1 MNNKLSQMPNHYKR
15 VLVAGRELK
24 ININYKNKK
33 MAFETVETGVAEYW
47 QPSVQIRFVKRKVID
62 FSSQLV
68 GGMQLQKDVN
78 ILQQLHISNLGT
90 REWKDVPI
98 ETEI

>member
-1 MNNKLSQMPNHYKR
+1 MRPKTTSTLKDFSI
-15 VLVAGRELK
+15 AEL
-24 ININYKNKK
+24 
-33 MAFETVETGVAEYW
+33 W
-47 QPSVQIRFVKRKVID
+47 QPSVKIRFVKRKVID

-78 ILQQLHISNLGT
+78 ILQQLYTSNLGN

-98 ETEI
+98 ETEL